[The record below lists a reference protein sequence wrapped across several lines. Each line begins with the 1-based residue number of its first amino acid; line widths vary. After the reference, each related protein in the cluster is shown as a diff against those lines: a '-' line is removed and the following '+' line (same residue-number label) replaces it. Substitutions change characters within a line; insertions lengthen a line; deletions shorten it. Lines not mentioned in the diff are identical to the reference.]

1 MLSINY
7 LRLAENVGYVLFC
20 SFLVL
25 SSNLANEG
33 YVSDF
38 KSEQHWKKG
47 NQRINFS
54 FSCYILMYDI
64 AISSGYN

>member
-1 MLSINY
+1 MLSINH
-7 LRLAENVGYVLFC
+7 LRLIENIGYVYFC
-20 SFLVL
+20 SFPVL
-25 SSNLANEG
+25 SSNLVNEG
-33 YVSDF
+33 YVNDF

-47 NQRINFS
+47 NRRIKFS